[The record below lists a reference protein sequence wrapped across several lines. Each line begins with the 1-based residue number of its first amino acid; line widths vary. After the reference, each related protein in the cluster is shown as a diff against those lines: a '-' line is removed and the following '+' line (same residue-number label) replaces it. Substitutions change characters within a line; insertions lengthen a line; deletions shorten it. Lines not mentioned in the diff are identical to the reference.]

1 MTNTETAVIELLKH
15 VCGSWM
21 ARGDFTNGEWIPTPF
36 FGTTSFAHVAGVLK
50 NLNPG
55 YDIVE
60 VK

>member
-1 MTNTETAVIELLKH
+1 MNPNHTDVIELLQH

-21 ARGDFTNGEWIPTPF
+21 ARADFTNGEWTATPF
-36 FGTTSFAHVAGVLK
+36 FGTTSFKYVAGVLK

-55 YDIVE
+55 YDVIE